1 MAADLGTWPAEQ
13 ATVLLE
19 VLQAGGLHPDARRVR
34 GEVHVTVPE
43 DEGDKAHATLVANM
57 DRIAQAARPTRSS
70 GGRGRGGGGKG
81 DGGGASRSAG
91 KGRGKLRAVDGGRS
105 DRGSGRSKPAG
116 GRSSGPSGGGVGAG
130 VIAAVGFG
138 TAFTLALAGGSPAF
152 PLVLMT
158 GALVWV
164 LGRRAER
171 GM

>member
-19 VLQAGGLHPDARRVR
+19 VLQAGGLHPDARRSR
-34 GEVHVTVPE
+34 GEVHVTVPD

-70 GGRGRGGGGKG
+70 GGRGKGGAGKG
-81 DGGGASRSAG
+81 DGGGPARSAG

-105 DRGSGRSKPAG
+105 DRGGGRSKPSKEP
-116 GRSSGPSGGGVGAG
+116 RSGGGAAGAGAG

-152 PLVLMT
+152 PLLLMT

-164 LGRRAER
+164 LGKRAER
-171 GM
+171 GL

>member
-43 DEGDKAHATLVANM
+43 EEGDKAHATLVANM
-57 DRIAQAARPTRSS
+57 DRIAQAARPAKPKPPSGK
-70 GGRGRGGGGKG
+70 GGRKLRAIDGGAQGKTGRSEPGGKAPKKRPSGDRSAGSARRARGGG
-81 DGGGASRSAG
+81 DPARSTA
-91 KGRGKLRAVDGGRS
+91 A
-105 DRGSGRSKPAG
+105 
-116 GRSSGPSGGGVGAG
+116 
-130 VIAAVGFG
+130 VIAVVGFG
-138 TAFTLALAGGSPAF
+138 TAFAAALAGGSPAF

-171 GM
+171 GS